1 MKIYRCVCLELQG
14 IHVIPPHITKHKIEL
29 DTMILPAHQR
39 LYCMN
44 FNYVMVIKQ
53 NIDKFLVARFI
64 ELMEQATWLSLIV
77 VVLKKMAN

>member
-1 MKIYRCVCLELQG
+1 
-14 IHVIPPHITKHKIEL
+14 
-29 DTMILPAHQR
+29 MILPAHQR